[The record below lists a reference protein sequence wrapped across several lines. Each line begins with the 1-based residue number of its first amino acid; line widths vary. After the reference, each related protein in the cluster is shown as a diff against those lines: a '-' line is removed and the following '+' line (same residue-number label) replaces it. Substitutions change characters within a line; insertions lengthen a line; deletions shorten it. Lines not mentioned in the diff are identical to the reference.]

1 MKITQQDMPLVMEK
15 IHTTFDTYWH
25 SDEFQDFSEKDR
37 PYLED
42 AIDAERGRG
51 KKEGSAL
58 SYAFRIRPYPYQ
70 EQILDALQAERQIHH
85 RTRNLVVAATGT
97 GKPPLQLLITLALP
111 KIETRKPV
119 FFCGPPGGNPHPI
132 PFRLS
137 SSPPRSRLWG
147 TFRRN
152 FKAKRA
158 DHLLSP
164 FKPFS
169 TSVCG
174 KNLIPITMT

>member
-1 MKITQQDMPLVMEK
+1 MEYEDHPAGYAPCHGK

-37 PYLED
+37 PHLED

-97 GKPPLQLLITLALP
+97 GKTAIAAFDYARFA

-119 FFCGPPGGNPHPI
+119 FFLWPTG
-132 PFRLS
+132 RK
-137 SSPPRSRLWG
+137 SSPNPFPPFVKSSKIQALG
-147 TFRRN
+147 N
-152 FKAKRA
+152 F
-158 DHLLSP
+158 P
-164 FKPFS
+164 
-169 TSVCG
+169 
-174 KNLIPITMT
+174 

>member
-1 MKITQQDMPLVMEK
+1 MEYEDHPAGYAPCHGK

-97 GKPPLQLLITLALP
+97 GKTAIAAFDYARFA
-111 KIETRKPV
+111 KNRNKETRLLLWPTGRK
-119 FFCGPPGGNPHPI
+119 
-132 PFRLS
+132 
-137 SSPPRSRLWG
+137 SSPNPFPPFVKSSKIQALG
-147 TFRRN
+147 N
-152 FKAKRA
+152 F
-158 DHLLSP
+158 P
-164 FKPFS
+164 
-169 TSVCG
+169 
-174 KNLIPITMT
+174 

>member
-1 MKITQQDMPLVMEK
+1 MEYEDHPAGYAPCHGK

-70 EQILDALQAERQIHH
+70 EQILDALQLSGKSITVRAISLLPLRVQE
-85 RTRNLVVAATGT
+85 
-97 GKPPLQLLITLALP
+97 KPPLQLLITLALP
-111 KIETRKPV
+111 K
-119 FFCGPPGGNPHPI
+119 
-132 PFRLS
+132 
-137 SSPPRSRLWG
+137 
-147 TFRRN
+147 
-152 FKAKRA
+152 
-158 DHLLSP
+158 
-164 FKPFS
+164 
-169 TSVCG
+169 
-174 KNLIPITMT
+174 